1 VSAHSPFDSIVVE
14 AIVKVQPITLFAP
27 GRPVSEALRQA
38 WEGVLTAL
46 L

>member
-1 VSAHSPFDSIVVE
+1 M
-14 AIVKVQPITLFAP
+14 VKVLPVTLFAP